1 MWKIRE
7 LQDKVTNVVMNY
19 TEIEAKVREATND
32 DSWGPHGTVMAEI
45 ARYTFTY
52 EHFPEVMS
60 MLWKRML
67 HENKKNWRRIYKALL
82 LLTYLVKNGSERVVT
97 NTRDHI
103 YDLRQLE
110 NFNHTDEFGRDQ
122 GINIR
127 HKVKDLVELVQDDER
142 LKQERK
148 RAKKN
153 RDKYKGVSNDDY
165 TRSYSDRY
173 DSEPRGTDQFDE
185 FNGRTTRKSRIRE
198 WRERAGSYG
207 EYKDKDSEEEEA
219 EEAEEEKDK
228 NSTSSPDSSRNPTP
242 KLQSKPSRTIDLG
255 AAANFGKLDIA
266 KNKSEKPVQ
275 SAAQSTV
282 SSSRA
287 DLVDLFSG
295 PSGTTLTS
303 QPFQAP
309 STSVVPSSNDDSFFA
324 DFASA
329 PAEGGTIRGS
339 ENVNFSNGTPEASD
353 DFGDFAA
360 FRTGSPPQSNL
371 SDDAFF
377 SGFESNTT
385 PQSNQITVSQSVPQ
399 NASQFFSAPQSQ
411 SVVNPPLQPQSTV
424 LPGLHP
430 QLGPLTQ
437 PGLQPQPGL
446 LSQTSLQPQPSLQ
459 SQPGLQ
465 PQASLQPQPVH
476 SALMNNQFVSGAM
489 QGQIP
494 NTQLFVQPQP
504 SQQPMLVKPQT
515 MTPSKPLLPSGK
527 SSSSVM
533 AEGTPLRQKVVKS
546 TTWSNSPVDISL
558 DNLSPMSHKDKPA
571 QPSMN
576 ELYSNQQQVPSA
588 AMGSYNMPQ
597 QGMYPM
603 GMPSVNTNYP
613 VMGMAAPQINMVG
626 PNMSQMAVSSNV
638 PMMPMTNRAMGMMQ
652 PRPMGQMPSFGTSA
666 YSTYKGVS

>member
-110 NFNHTDEFGRDQ
+110 NFNHTDEFGKDQ

-153 RDKYKGVSNDDY
+153 RDKYKGVSNEDY

-173 DSEPRGTDQFDE
+173 DSEPRGADQFDE
-185 FNGRTTRKSRIRE
+185 FNGRTTRKSKIRE

-228 NSTSSPDSSRNPTP
+228 DSTSSPDSSKNPTP

-255 AAANFGKLDIA
+255 AAANFGKLDITN
-266 KNKSEKPVQ
+266 NKSEKPV
-275 SAAQSTV
+275 SSVAQSTV
-282 SSSRA
+282 SSSGS

-295 PSGTTLTS
+295 PAGATLTS

-309 STSVVPSSNDDSFFA
+309 PASVAPSSNDDSFFA

-329 PAEGGTIRGS
+329 PAEGGTIEGV
-339 ENVNFSNGTPEASD
+339 ENVNFSNGTLQED

-360 FRTGSPPQSNL
+360 FRTGSPPQNNL

-385 PQSNQITVSQSVPQ
+385 PQSNQITVSQVVPQ
-399 NASQFFSAPQSQ
+399 NASQFFPAPQSQ
-411 SVVNPPLQPQSTV
+411 SVVNPPLQPQSTM
-424 LPGLHP
+424 LSGLHP
-430 QLGPLTQ
+430 QLGPQ
-437 PGLQPQPGL
+437 PGLQPQSGL
-446 LSQTSLQPQPSLQ
+446 LSQPSLQPQPGLQPQTSLQPQPVQ
-459 SQPGLQ
+459 S
-465 PQASLQPQPVH
+465 AV
-476 SALMNNQFVSGAM
+476 MNSQFVSGVM

-494 NTQLFVQPQP
+494 NSQLFVQPQP
-504 SQQPMLVKPQT
+504 NQQPMHIKPQT
-515 MTPSKPLLPSGK
+515 MTPSKPLVASGK
-527 SSSSVM
+527 SSSGVL
-533 AEGTPLRQKVVKS
+533 AEGTPLHQKSVKS

-558 DNLSPMSHKDKPA
+558 DNLSPMSHKDKPV

-588 AMGSYNMPQ
+588 TMGFYNMPQ

-603 GMPSVNTNYP
+603 GMPPMNTNYP
-613 VMGMAAPQINMVG
+613 VMGMAAPQINTMG

-652 PRPMGQMPSFGTSA
+652 PRPMGQMQNFGTSG
-666 YSTYKGVS
+666 YSTYKGIS